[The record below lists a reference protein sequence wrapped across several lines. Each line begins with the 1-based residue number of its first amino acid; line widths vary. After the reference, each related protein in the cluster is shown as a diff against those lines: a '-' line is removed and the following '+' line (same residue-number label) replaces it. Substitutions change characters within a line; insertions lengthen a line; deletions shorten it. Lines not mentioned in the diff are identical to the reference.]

1 MRPGTGRRPGKT
13 TVSVVLP
20 EDFYRELKMMAA
32 LEESSLSGFM
42 EGLLRMGLREY
53 ERRKGK
59 GLSPEKLEEIVGLV
73 EYEGDAVRDAEDIYE

>member
-1 MRPGTGRRPGKT
+1 
-13 TVSVVLP
+13 
-20 EDFYRELKMMAA
+20 
-32 LEESSLSGFM
+32 M

-73 EYEGDAVRDAEDIYE
+73 EYEGDAVRDAEEIYE